1 MRIFGSGW
9 LVGKTSK
16 WTITAVR
23 MHLTQREKKIENGDF
38 GRKLGKVKSREM
50 VLSEK
55 MRVFEL
61 ASSSFFHLSLTIF
74 LLCYFELFPVTGA
87 GINLFLLLR
96 IRESGRCILLYF
108 ERLLYYQPVRE
119 IRIKKETL

>member
-1 MRIFGSGW
+1 M

-16 WTITAVR
+16 WTITAAMMR
-23 MHLTQREKKIENGDF
+23 LTQREKKVENGDF

-74 LLCYFELFPVTGA
+74 LLCYFELFPVTGVE
-87 GINLFLLLR
+87 INLFLLLR

-108 ERLLYYQPVRE
+108 ERLSYYQPVRE

>member
-1 MRIFGSGW
+1 M
-9 LVGKTSK
+9 SK
-16 WTITAVR
+16 RTITSAL
-23 MHLTQREKKIENGDF
+23 MHLTQREKKVENGDF

-61 ASSSFFHLSLTIF
+61 ASSSFFHLSLSIF

-87 GINLFLLLR
+87 GRNLFLPLR
-96 IRESGRCILLYF
+96 TRESD
-108 ERLLYYQPVRE
+108 
-119 IRIKKETL
+119 